1 MAEDRRPLPGR
12 AGGRPPGWLRR
23 AAEGGAA
30 REEPHVAR
38 VPEDAALEALP
49 DREAQLLVEDRHRL
63 AAQRVALLRLR
74 AERVLIEPSHG
85 GGAAGVEAVL
95 EEELRVRAGHD
106 ADAHALGPDGPR
118 PEQRH
123 EEDTLAVEALVVRV
137 RAEDAAGALGG
148 RGGG

>member
-95 EEELRVRAGHD
+95 EEELRARAAHRGKAQARAGPRER
-106 ADAHALGPDGPR
+106 GPLRRVLDVGDGLDRVPR
-118 PEQRH
+118 LQGEP
-123 EEDTLAVEALVVRV
+123 VVPPAPGEV
-137 RAEDAAGALGG
+137 L
-148 RGGG
+148 